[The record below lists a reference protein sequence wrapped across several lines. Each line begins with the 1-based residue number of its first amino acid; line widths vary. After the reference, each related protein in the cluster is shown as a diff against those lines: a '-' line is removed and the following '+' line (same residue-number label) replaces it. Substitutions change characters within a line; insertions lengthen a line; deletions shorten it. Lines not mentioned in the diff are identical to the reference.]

1 MTILYGPILQ
11 IFQIVPQTDI
21 IYIYIYIYIY
31 EGPGWLNELDRWI

>member
-11 IFQIVPQTDI
+11 IFQIVPQTDV
-21 IYIYIYIYIY
+21 IYIYIY